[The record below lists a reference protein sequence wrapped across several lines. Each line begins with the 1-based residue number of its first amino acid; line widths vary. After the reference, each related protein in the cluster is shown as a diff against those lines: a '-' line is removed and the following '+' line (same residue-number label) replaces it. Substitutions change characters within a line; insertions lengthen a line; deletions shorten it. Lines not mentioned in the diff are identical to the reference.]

1 MKISPRS
8 FSMTPTATQI
18 RFFCSIIVLSV
29 NTANGRSRGK
39 PNGLLIPLAPE
50 EILPDMLIARRRNLR
65 PGHSTRRSETTIVH
79 PRALAQIAP

>member
-29 NTANGRSRGK
+29 NTANGRSRGQAEW
-39 PNGLLIPLAPE
+39 PADPPGPE

-65 PGHSTRRSETTIVH
+65 PGHRTGRVKQRSCT
-79 PRALAQIAP
+79 RALAQIAP